1 MGMTAW
7 KVGAVLESDPNRAL
21 WSSRAAR
28 QEIILMDW
36 SSRVAEDVVRGSCL
50 WILKDIMLNAS
61 QRKLNFKFVAN
72 SDLY

>member
-7 KVGAVLESDPNRAL
+7 KVGAVLESDRNRAL